1 LTQLRTIP
9 EALNLDPPGTL
20 MLIRQM
26 IRGFWD
32 GAPSG
37 SVPDF
42 SRKIGKN
49 SYTTSGNWRLDR
61 RATNPKNVGDC
72 FHNWLLYH
80 ADLG

>member
-1 LTQLRTIP
+1 
-9 EALNLDPPGTL
+9 
-20 MLIRQM
+20 M

-37 SVPDF
+37 LVPDF

-49 SYTTSGNWRLDR
+49 SYTTRGKWRLDR
-61 RATNPKNVGDC
+61 RATNPKIFGDC